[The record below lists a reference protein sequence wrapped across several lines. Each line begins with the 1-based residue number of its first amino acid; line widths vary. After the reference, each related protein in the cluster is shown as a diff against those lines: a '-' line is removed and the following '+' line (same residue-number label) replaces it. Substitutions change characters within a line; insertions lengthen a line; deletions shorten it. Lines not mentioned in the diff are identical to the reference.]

1 MIMYFIKGY
10 TYTNLLILLL
20 IYTICV
26 KLTHIVIKMI
36 YFYTGELERLRR
48 FWLAGACHM
57 KRKRG
62 QSSHTIGI
70 PNFTSAFILLASG
83 VLLGGLV
90 LLMEHLYFKFG
101 RRCLRKYD
109 KNLCC
114 SLVSLVSLCMQLVGF
129 RKNYSLYLFS
139 LCIHYII
146 YTERFTKLLV
156 FYNLMYMYAVCFSE
170 DSFR

>member
-1 MIMYFIKGY
+1 MSSKCFI
-10 TYTNLLILLL
+10 
-20 IYTICV
+20 V
-26 KLTHIVIKMI
+26 
-36 YFYTGELERLRR
+36 TGELERLRR
-48 FWLAGACHM
+48 FWLAGACHV

-114 SLVSLVSLCMQLVGF
+114 SLVSLVSTYTQLVGF
-129 RKNYSLYLFS
+129 RKTTGYTSLQFEVFN
-139 LCIHYII
+139 II
-146 YTERFTKLLV
+146 LLYMFIKFIYEIRTFKTV
-156 FYNLMYMYAVCFSE
+156 FQFILQLNVWGFFFMSIANESQNKTRSE
-170 DSFR
+170 LNSF

>member
-1 MIMYFIKGY
+1 MIMYFIKRY
-10 TYTNLLILLL
+10 TYTNLLILFLN
-20 IYTICV
+20 YTICV

-90 LLMEHLYFKFG
+90 LLMEHFYFKFG

-114 SLVSLVSLCMQLVGF
+114 SLVSLVSAVGRIPQKLQPIF
-129 RKNYSLYLFS
+129 IFFMYSLYS
-139 LCIHYII
+139 I
-146 YTERFTKLLV
+146 YRKVHQVTSILQFNV
-156 FYNLMYMYAVCFSE
+156 HVCFL
-170 DSFR
+170 F